1 MAEDHEVN
9 HMVAV
14 EEAEGI
20 SQFAWTKFKAE
31 PLVKRPRS
39 YSRGLLENS
48 LHSRKNKSGG
58 NLV

>member
-20 SQFAWTKFKAE
+20 SQFAWTKYKAK
-31 PLVKRPRS
+31 PLVKR
-39 YSRGLLENS
+39 
-48 LHSRKNKSGG
+48 
-58 NLV
+58 